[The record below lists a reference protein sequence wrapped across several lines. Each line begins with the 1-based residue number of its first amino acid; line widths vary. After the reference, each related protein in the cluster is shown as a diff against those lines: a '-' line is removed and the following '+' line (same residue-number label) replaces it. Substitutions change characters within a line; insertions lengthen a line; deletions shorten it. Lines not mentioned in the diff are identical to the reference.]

1 MTNATN
7 SRNTSVANAERI
19 KANAYSVS
27 DWSNRTAISNAQDV
41 LRNTQ
46 NQFKAVSNDAKNMAP
61 VRLCPDG
68 GNSAPD
74 YMRTRGVQIKAR
86 TQSKGSI
93 RAAGDEF
100 TRYGYNLN
108 QIWDVS
114 NLCLMKHFTY
124 WKASDL
130 WVYDKGESSD
140 FAQQSIGN
148 IFRNGVTVWSNPD
161 EIGRV
166 NPYDN

>member
-1 MTNATN
+1 M
-7 SRNTSVANAERI
+7 R
-19 KANAYSVS
+19 
-27 DWSNRTAISNAQDV
+27 RTWLPFDFA
-41 LRNTQ
+41 RT
-46 NQFKAVSNDAKNMAP
+46 
-61 VRLCPDG
+61 G

-74 YMRTRGVQIKAR
+74 YMRTRGIQVKVR

-108 QIWDVS
+108 QIWDVDE
-114 NLCLMKHFTY
+114 LCLMKHFTY

-148 IFRNGVTVWSNPD
+148 IFRNGVTVWSNPN
-161 EIGRV
+161 EIGKV